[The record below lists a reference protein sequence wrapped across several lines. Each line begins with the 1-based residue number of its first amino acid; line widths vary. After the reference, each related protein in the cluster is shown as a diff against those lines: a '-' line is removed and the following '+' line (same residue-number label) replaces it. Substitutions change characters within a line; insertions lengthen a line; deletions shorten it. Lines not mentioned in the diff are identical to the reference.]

1 MQKLRNGLGT
11 IVTVLAQ
18 GFESL
23 LEAMTLVLAL
33 LRGVANCILLK
44 NGAYSGFFMQD
55 PLDNSP
61 DRKMMMANHAE
72 KHIVPPFTNVVRSV
86 AVPESGLMHIP
97 YRRWKEWWCAAKSEV
112 CGVILGSHHL
122 EAPTYIV
129 LVKVVNKFG
138 GFWWCIVLQVSQP
151 MGTPP
156 LFPPSY
162 VLCQDGWSCISTA
175 EHTKVLIC
183 SAAAHKY
190 MSFQHH
196 RMEHEAHKPLR
207 TEQETTFN
215 KACIHHIFI
224 N

>member
-23 LEAMTLVLAL
+23 LEVNLTLVLAF

-44 NGAYSGFFMQD
+44 NGTYSGFFTLEPM
-55 PLDNSP
+55 DNSP
-61 DRKMMMANHAE
+61 DRKMTNHAE

-86 AVPESGLMHIP
+86 AVPESGLKDIP
-97 YRRWKEWWCAAKSEV
+97 YRRWKEWWCTVKSEV

-129 LVKVVNKFG
+129 LVKVVDMFG
-138 GFWWCIVLQVSQP
+138 GFWWCIALQVS
-151 MGTPP
+151 PP

-162 VLCQDGWSCISTA
+162 VLRQDGWSCISTA
-175 EHTKVLIC
+175 EHTKVLIVPVVIDE
-183 SAAAHKY
+183 SKLLDLLPV
-190 MSFQHH
+190 MW
-196 RMEHEAHKPLR
+196 
-207 TEQETTFN
+207 
-215 KACIHHIFI
+215 
-224 N
+224 